1 MSDVIADLEADHRRV
16 EELFKSYRRTTDA
29 QRPEVLQ
36 DLVRELSVHAA
47 LEEQIVYPAVRAK
60 LDQGTEEADHAID
73 EHQQIK
79 RLLADLEKFDI
90 GTPEHTDRFE
100 GLVAAVQ
107 EHVAEEEGEL
117 LPQLRAALD
126 PERLDQMASLVDKAR
141 SLMPTHPHP
150 NVPGTATAQVLAA
163 PLASM
168 ADHIRDFLGGLGKG
182 DDD

>member
-1 MSDVIADLEADHRRV
+1 MTDVIATLEADHRRV
-16 EELFKSYRRTTDA
+16 EELFKSYRLTTEG
-29 QRPEVLQ
+29 QRPEVLN

-47 LEEQIVYPAVRAK
+47 LEEQIVYPAIRAK
-60 LDQGTEEADHAID
+60 LDQGSEEADHAID

-90 GTPEHTDRFE
+90 GSPEHTDRFE

-117 LPQLRAALD
+117 FPQLRTALD

-150 NVPGTATAQVLAA
+150 NVPGTATAQVLTG

-168 ADHIRDFLGGLGKG
+168 ADHVRDFLGGLSKG
-182 DDD
+182 GDR